1 MDLQIL
7 EHRVRVLSLARR
19 GLWLYTHPLLKLLL
33 LPRRSR
39 CKFFSLTETP
49 EDYTIMLDEEGFK
62 AVTQGLFIQCLAH
75 VNSSPA
81 PCRGCH
87 RNSLDKI
94 TAKTRQMEKEAK
106 ELFRSYLTHQGLLA
120 SDLRRLC
127 DEAVQWFPTENITD
141 QPKVVM
147 LQELYRTLVHM
158 KDALENIGKQQ
169 QVLSTPGAALPDK
182 LQNTQWAV
190 RGLLSNTGCALCLEG
205 VSPNSRHTPER
216 PAATNA
222 FQQKIDGC
230 KVLRNWQ
237 KFLEKLARGSVKKAP
252 QALRDQRK
260 RRKGTKRKEGSSRS

>member
-1 MDLQIL
+1 
-7 EHRVRVLSLARR
+7 
-19 GLWLYTHPLLKLLL
+19 
-33 LPRRSR
+33 
-39 CKFFSLTETP
+39 
-49 EDYTIMLDEEGFK
+49 
-62 AVTQGLFIQCLAH
+62 
-75 VNSSPA
+75 
-81 PCRGCH
+81 PCRSETIIGRCLSKRVSFTGH
-87 RNSLDKI
+87 VTVAQATPSI
-94 TAKTRQMEKEAK
+94 SPMVAGIVSVYFYFQ
-106 ELFRSYLTHQGLLA
+106 LTHQGLLT

-169 QVLSTPGAALPDK
+169 QVLSTPGAALLDK
-182 LQNTQWAV
+182 LQSTQWAV

-237 KFLEKLARGSVKKAP
+237 KFLEKLARGSGKKAL

-260 RRKGTKRKEGSSRS
+260 RRKGTKRKEGSPRS